1 MVSLRESARA
11 ARAASTNTSTSI
23 ESRCRIVLSSAV
35 TPMAATQSIEETR
48 ILSMALS
55 VCLIQWLPSGKSR
68 LDLVPVFDLIL
79 SQLPTQ
85 QVDYPASAHVW
96 EVAQPLISVLQQDT
110 HVFDLVNPI
119 HKLRHGFDIFDARAA
134 VPVKRRVVP
143 SFLNVRVQFSNV
155 VPFLADYSK

>member
-55 VCLIQWLPSGKSR
+55 VCLIQRLPSGKSR

-79 SQLPTQ
+79 PQLPT

-96 EVAQPLISVLQQDT
+96 KIAQAAIRVLQQDT
-110 HVFDLVNPI
+110 HVFDLVNPK
-119 HKLRHGFDIFDARAA
+119 HKLRNGFDIFDARPA